1 MIHSVFL
8 LKFRILVSIKV
19 YARSTVGRSSQDFAP
34 LVDGLPR
41 SVEGSTCLTK
51 VTKNGH
57 KLTTGSFLHLKIK
70 SPKSP
75 KLCLQNFQN
84 YASKTSKIYQFHS
97 ISTAMSVTRLLRDL
111 HKTHPKSGAKMR
123 YAAMPSTECH
133 AHKVI
138 RNRHLQGVTSEL
150 DMAIPWVN
158 VMKCHI
164 PSFQP
169 PPKKEKPKHSS
180 KNKHP
185 KL

>member
-1 MIHSVFL
+1 
-8 LKFRILVSIKV
+8 
-19 YARSTVGRSSQDFAP
+19 
-34 LVDGLPR
+34 
-41 SVEGSTCLTK
+41 
-51 VTKNGH
+51 
-57 KLTTGSFLHLKIK
+57 
-70 SPKSP
+70 
-75 KLCLQNFQN
+75 
-84 YASKTSKIYQFHS
+84 
-97 ISTAMSVTRLLRDL
+97 MSVTRLLRDL

-169 PPKKEKPKHSS
+169 PPKKKEQPKHSS
-180 KNKHP
+180 KNNIQNYEMI
-185 KL
+185 